1 MKVVLAAYGSRG
13 DIEPCAAI
21 GRELM
26 RRGHDV
32 TMAVP
37 PDMRGFVEAAG
48 LVAATYGR
56 DTRERMNA
64 AANFVRQVDNPLNAL
79 PALMDELLQV
89 ATEKTT
95 TLVSLAA
102 GADLLLA
109 GMNEQGLAANVAD
122 YQGIPFAALHFFP
135 VQLQPSGG
143 VISNLRT
150 QAEVAQRESLGLP
163 ETPAAGSLEIQTYD
177 YLCASKLA
185 DQWSEADA
193 QRRPF
198 AGSLTLELP
207 TDADDDV
214 LSWIAG
220 GTPPIYFGLGS
231 TPIDSAT
238 DMVGMVS
245 EAAER
250 LGERVL
256 ICSGPNDFSGVQ
268 PAGHVKI
275 VAAVNHAAVFP
286 ACRAAIHHGGA
297 GTTAAGMRAGIPTLI
312 LWLWLDQ
319 PMWADAVVRL
329 GVGCE
334 RQLPATT
341 VDTLVEDLRRILTPE
356 CVARCQELRGQMT
369 EAAKSVAYAAGLLE
383 EVVALRAG
391 IPHR

>member
-37 PDMRGFVEAAG
+37 PDMRSFVEAAG
-48 LVAATYGR
+48 LPAATYGR

-64 AANFVRQVDNPLNAL
+64 AAKFVRQVDNPLKAL
-79 PALMDELLQV
+79 PQLMEEVLQI
-89 ATEKTT
+89 ATEKSAA
-95 TLVSLAA
+95 LVPLAK
-102 GADLLLA
+102 GADLILA
-109 GMNEQGLAANVAD
+109 GMNEQGIAANVAD
-122 YQGIPFAALHFFP
+122 YHGIPFAALHFFP
-135 VQLQPSGG
+135 MQLQPSGG
-143 VISNLRT
+143 LYSNMRT

-163 ETPAAGSLEIQTYD
+163 ETPAPDSLEIQTYD

-185 DQWSEADA
+185 DEWSEADA

-207 TDADDDV
+207 TDADEDV
-214 LSWIAG
+214 LSWIAE

-231 TPIDSAT
+231 TPIDSAA

-245 EAAER
+245 AATEQ

-256 ICSGPNDFSGVQ
+256 ICSGPNDFSGVPH
-268 PAGHVKI
+268 PAHVKI
-275 VAAVNHAAVFP
+275 VTSVNHAAVFP
-286 ACRAAIHHGGA
+286 LCRLVVHHGGA

-334 RQLPATT
+334 RQLPDTT
-341 VDTLVEDLRRILTPE
+341 VETLVEDLRRILTPE
-356 CVARCQELRGQMT
+356 YVARSRELRAQMT
-369 EAAKSVAYAAGLLE
+369 EAAKSVAYAASLLE
-383 EVVALRAG
+383 ELVAPAEA
-391 IPHR
+391 

>member
-13 DIEPCAAI
+13 DIEPCAAL

-37 PDMRGFVEAAG
+37 PDMRSFVEAAG
-48 LVAATYGR
+48 LVTAAYGR

-64 AANFVRQVDNPLNAL
+64 AANFVRQVDNPLGAL
-79 PALMDELLQV
+79 PQLMEDLIQV
-89 ATEKTT
+89 AMEKNTA
-95 TLVSLAA
+95 LVSLAE
-102 GADLLLA
+102 GADLVLA
-109 GMNEQGLAANVAD
+109 GMNEQGLAANVAE
-122 YQGIPFAALHFFP
+122 YHGIPFAALHYFP
-135 VQLQPSGG
+135 VQLQPAGG
-143 VISNLRT
+143 LISNLKTR
-150 QAEVAQRESLGLP
+150 AEMAQREWLGLP
-163 ETPAAGSLEIQTYD
+163 ETPAADSLEIQTYD
-177 YLCASKLA
+177 YLCAPTLA
-185 DQWSEADA
+185 DTWSEADA

-207 TDADDDV
+207 TDADEGV
-214 LSWIAG
+214 LSWIAR

-245 EAAER
+245 AAAER

-256 ICSGPNDFSGVQ
+256 ICSGPNDFTRV
-268 PAGHVKI
+268 PHADHVRI

-286 ACRAAIHHGGA
+286 ACRAVVHHGGA
-297 GTTAAGMRAGIPTLI
+297 GTTAAGMRAGVPTLI

-329 GVGCE
+329 GVGGE
-334 RQLPATT
+334 RKLPDAT

-356 CVARCQELRGQMT
+356 CVARCQELRSQMT

-383 EVVALRAG
+383 EAVAAAG
-391 IPHR
+391 

>member
-13 DIEPCAAI
+13 DIEPGAAL

-48 LVAATYGR
+48 LVTATYGR

-64 AANFVRQVDNPLNAL
+64 AANFVRQVDNPLSAL
-79 PALMDELLQV
+79 PQLMEELLQV
-89 ATEKTT
+89 AAEKTT
-95 TLVSLAA
+95 ALVSLAA

-109 GMNEQGLAANVAD
+109 GMNEQGIAANVAEHH
-122 YQGIPFAALHFFP
+122 GIPFAALHFFP
-135 VQLQPSGG
+135 VQLQPAGG
-143 VISNLRT
+143 VLSNLKT

-163 ETPAAGSLEIQTYD
+163 EAPATRSLEIQTYD
-177 YLCASKLA
+177 YLCAAKLA
-185 DQWSEADA
+185 DEWREADA

-198 AGSLTLELP
+198 AGSLTLELS
-207 TDADDDV
+207 TDDDEDV
-214 LSWIAG
+214 LSWIG
-220 GTPPIYFGLGS
+220 QGTPPIYFGLGS
-231 TPIDSAT
+231 TPIDSAAN
-238 DMVGMVS
+238 MVGMVS
-245 EAAER
+245 AATEQ

-256 ICSGPNDFSGVQ
+256 ICSGPNDFTGI
-268 PAGHVKI
+268 PHPDHVKI
-275 VAAVNHAAVFP
+275 VTSVNHAAVFP
-286 ACRAAIHHGGA
+286 LCRAVVHHGGA
-297 GTTAAGMRAGIPTLI
+297 GTTAAGMRAGVPTLI

-341 VDTLVEDLRRILTPE
+341 VNTLVEDLRRILTPE
-356 CVARCQELRGQMT
+356 YVARSRELRTQMT
-369 EAAKSVAYAAGLLE
+369 EAPKSVAYAAGLLE
-383 EVVALRAG
+383 ELVAPAEA
-391 IPHR
+391 